1 MIMMVSGLTE
11 QVQMAV
17 LQAKIRH
24 MKNRASI
31 ATLVTVLSLAAT
43 VASFAV
49 YVLIST
55 GVGFPGY
62 TPSTFRWD
70 LVAIG
75 CGGLGTAVTALCWA
89 RWVSADEEKQVA
101 KMEVHEILL
110 AQNFEFCPFCKK
122 PLRPGKTPVIR
133 EEAVET
139 EEETF

>member
-1 MIMMVSGLTE
+1 MVNVLTE

-24 MKNRASI
+24 MKNKASI

-43 VASFAV
+43 IASFAA

-62 TPSTFRWD
+62 VPSAFKWE

-75 CGGLGTAVTALCWA
+75 CGGVGTAITALAWA
-89 RWVSADEEKQVA
+89 MWTSANDKKQET
-101 KMEVHEILL
+101 KEGEMSFHEI
-110 AQNFEFCPFCKK
+110 K
-122 PLRPGKTPVIR
+122 
-133 EEAVET
+133 
-139 EEETF
+139 